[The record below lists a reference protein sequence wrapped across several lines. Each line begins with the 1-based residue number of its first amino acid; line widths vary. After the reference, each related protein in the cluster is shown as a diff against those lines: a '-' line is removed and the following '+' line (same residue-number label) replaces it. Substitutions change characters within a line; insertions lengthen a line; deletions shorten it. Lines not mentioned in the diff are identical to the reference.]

1 MGCMGRTGVRLRS
14 SAVIG
19 ISLRVLNMRAANRRG
34 FTLVELLVVIAIIGI
49 LVALLLPAVQAARE
63 AARRSQ
69 CINNLKQWGLASQNY
84 HDVNK
89 RLPMGCV
96 PGQYWLWKGALL
108 PYIEESSI
116 YGLINY
122 IYPNNCFAY
131 NQTLSGNNYL
141 SSPSNKFV
149 SSAFCP
155 SDPNSY
161 KIYNDPTFGPFAPSN
176 YLGSIGVTST
186 ANNGV
191 FFYGSQVSFRLI
203 TDGLSNTL
211 MAGDRGIS
219 ADLDWGWA
227 VCGYGSDGMGLGD
240 GTLPTFPFA
249 QGDPNGSYN
258 AQYWSY
264 HPGGSQFIFVDCSA
278 HFISYEVD
286 VNVFNSLGTIAGQEI
301 MDKTQY

>member
-1 MGCMGRTGVRLRS
+1 MIVIPGR
-14 SAVIG
+14 A
-19 ISLRVLNMRAANRRG
+19 LNMRVVKRGG

-69 CINNLKQWGLASQNY
+69 CISNIKQWGLAAQSY

-89 RLPMGCV
+89 VLPMGCV

-116 YGLINY
+116 FGLINY
-122 IYPNNCFAY
+122 QFPNNCFAY
-131 NQTLSGNNYL
+131 NQTLTANNY
-141 SSPSNKFV
+141 SGSPSNKFI
-149 SSAFCP
+149 STAFCP

-161 KIYNDPTFGPFAPSN
+161 LLYNDPTYGPYAPSN
-176 YLGSIGVTST
+176 YLGVIGITNTS
-186 ANNGV
+186 NDGPL
-191 FFYGSQVSFRLI
+191 FYGSQVRFRLI
-203 TDGLSNTL
+203 TDGLSNTML
-211 MAGDRGIS
+211 AGDRGIS

-227 VCGYGSDGMGLGD
+227 VCGYGSDGMGWGD

-258 AQYWSY
+258 GQFWSY
-264 HPGGSQFIFVDCSA
+264 HPGGSQFIFIDGSA

-301 MDKTQY
+301 VDKTQY